1 MLRLSRTYRE
11 RVSNRT
17 AVLAVCLLVAAAVA
31 GFNAPSADT
40 VNDIPS
46 VAGAS
51 NESATPTQSVRTVN
65 ARKGLKFNF
74 YLFRH
79 K

>member
-1 MLRLSRTYRE
+1 MFRLTRTHKSRI
-11 RVSNRT
+11 SNRM
-17 AVLAVCLLVAAAVA
+17 AALAVFLLVAAALA
-31 GFNAPSADT
+31 GFNAPSSDAIGDT
-40 VNDIPS
+40 
-46 VAGAS
+46 ATMAKTS
-51 NESATPTQSVRTVN
+51 NEAPANSVSSVK

>member
-1 MLRLSRTYRE
+1 MFRLTRTHKTRI
-11 RVSNRT
+11 SNRM
-17 AVLAVCLLVAAAVA
+17 AALAVFLLVAAALA
-31 GFNAPSADT
+31 GFNAPSSDT
-40 VNDIPS
+40 LGDATTI
-46 VAGAS
+46 AGTS
-51 NESATPTQSVRTVN
+51 NEAPANTLRSVK

>member
-1 MLRLSRTYRE
+1 M
-11 RVSNRT
+11 
-17 AVLAVCLLVAAAVA
+17 AVLAVCLLVAAAMA
-31 GFNAPSADT
+31 GFSAPSADSINET
-40 VNDIPS
+40 QSMAGSPNEAAAPS
-46 VAGAS
+46 
-51 NESATPTQSVRTVN
+51 QSVRSVK

>member
-1 MLRLSRTYRE
+1 MLRLTRTYRE

-40 VNDIPS
+40 VNDVQS

-51 NESATPTQSVRTVN
+51 SESAAPAQSVRSVK